1 MRVKMSTMP
10 APGKKELDVAG
21 SRSRLLMAA
30 SLGLILYA
38 ILLGAAGER
47 MLNNEFRDITLEMF
61 DHAIVLT
68 QEVSHALQEEA
79 RLRSEGLEE
88 EVYTTVDERRNAEL
102 DWLDMQGELDGK
114 IPPNVYARISD
125 LDISEQPEAA
135 RREFQAMRDDINS
148 MMPAYL
154 RLATS
159 GGLMI
164 LVLLLNATA
173 RRQSRQGEVDSVE
186 FNSA

>member
-1 MRVKMSTMP
+1 MRVKVSIMP
-10 APGKKELDVAG
+10 APGNKEPDVAG
-21 SRSRLLMAA
+21 SRSRLLNAA

-38 ILLGAAGER
+38 VLLGAAGGR
-47 MLNNEFRDITLEMF
+47 MLNNEFRELTLEMY

-68 QEVSHALQEEA
+68 HEISHARQEEA
-79 RLRSEGLEE
+79 RLRSEGLDE

-102 DWLDMQGELDGK
+102 DWLDMQGELAGK

-135 RREFQAMRDDINS
+135 LREFQAARDYINS

-159 GGLMI
+159 GCLMI
-164 LVLLLNATA
+164 LVLLLNARA
-173 RRQSRQGEVDSVE
+173 RRQSRHGDVESVPL
-186 FNSA
+186 NNA